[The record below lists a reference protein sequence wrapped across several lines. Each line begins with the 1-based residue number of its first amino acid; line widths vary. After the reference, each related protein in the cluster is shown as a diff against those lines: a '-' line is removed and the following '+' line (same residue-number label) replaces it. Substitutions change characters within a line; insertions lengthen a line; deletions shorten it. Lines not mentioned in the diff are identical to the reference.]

1 MANFIPRQVYP
12 HLDSIP
18 RSYFLGH
25 HAAGLAKMK
34 TLISQIDLV
43 LECRDYR
50 IPLVSRNRLFEET
63 LGERPRL
70 IVYTKQDLGSK
81 YTASDRRV
89 WKSSIQ
95 SFIIPC

>member
-1 MANFIPRQVYP
+1 MATFIPRQVYP

-34 TLISQIDLV
+34 TMVSQIDLV

-50 IPLVSRNRLFEET
+50 IPLVSRNSLFEET

-81 YTASDRRV
+81 YSASDRRV
-89 WKSSIQ
+89 WKSP
-95 SFIIPC
+95 IPSSPLSC